1 MADLTN
7 MAVDKKATLTYV
19 QLMKEDLAVFRL
31 VPEDGVIPDYETG
44 QFITLGMPIPSEDN
58 KIIRRAYS
66 IASHPENKKFIEL
79 VIRWVRKPL
88 PGRVTTALFNS
99 GEGSEVSWLP
109 PTGNALQISNKLAD
123 GSKDERRIVCV
134 SGGTGIAPFMA
145 FARHLHAVGEH
156 RELIC
161 LHGSSYVDELSYKD
175 ELTALDQESIDRG
188 SDKWNFKY
196 RAAISRPQ
204 EWFNRSWT
212 GQTGRVEQF
221 LKPQNGS
228 GSPLEELVGEKI
240 TPQNTIFYVCGWQ
253 GTVDG
258 VLNFV
263 RPLGFLLEKEKD
275 KAKDGNFSVKF
286 ESYG

>member
-1 MADLTN
+1 MAI
-7 MAVDKKATLTYV
+7 DKKATLTYV

-31 VPEDGVIPDYETG
+31 VPEDGMIPDYDAG
-44 QFITLGMPIPSEDN
+44 QFITVGMPIPSEDN
-58 KIIRRAYS
+58 KLIRRAYS
-66 IASHPENKKFIEL
+66 MASHPENKEYIEL
-79 VIRWVRKPL
+79 VVRWVRKPL
-88 PGRVTTALFNS
+88 PGRVTTALFNA
-99 GEGSEVSWLP
+99 GEGDEVSWIP
-109 PTGNALQISNKLAD
+109 PTGVALKINEKLAD

-134 SGGTGIAPFMA
+134 SGGTGIAPFMS
-145 FARHLHAVGEH
+145 FARHLRAIGDH
-156 RELIC
+156 REIIN

-175 ELTALDQESIDRG
+175 ELTAMDQESIDRG

-196 RAAISRPQ
+196 RASVSRPQ

-221 LKPQNGS
+221 LKPENS
-228 GSPLEELVGEKI
+228 GKSPLEELVGEKI

-258 VLNFV
+258 VLNYV

-275 KAKDGNFSVKF
+275 KSKDGNFSVKF

>member
-1 MADLTN
+1 MAI
-7 MAVDKKATLTYV
+7 DKKATLTYV

-58 KIIRRAYS
+58 KLIRRAYS

-88 PGRVTTALFNS
+88 PGRVTTALFNA
-99 GEGSEVSWLP
+99 GEGSEVSWIP
-109 PTGNALQISNKLAD
+109 PTGAALQINEKLAD

-145 FARHLHAVGEH
+145 FARHLHAIGDH

-188 SDKWNFKY
+188 TDKWNFKY

-204 EWFNRSWT
+204 EWFNRD
-212 GQTGRVEQF
+212 R
-221 LKPQNGS
+221 K
-228 GSPLEELVGEKI
+228 
-240 TPQNTIFYVCGWQ
+240 
-253 GTVDG
+253 
-258 VLNFV
+258 
-263 RPLGFLLEKEKD
+263 
-275 KAKDGNFSVKF
+275 SVV
-286 ESYG
+286 

>member
-1 MADLTN
+1 MG
-7 MAVDKKATLTYV
+7 VDKKATLTYV

-31 VPEDGVIPDYETG
+31 VPEDGVIPDYEAG
-44 QFITLGMPIPSEDN
+44 QFITVGMPIPSENN
-58 KIIRRAYS
+58 KMVRRAYS
-66 IASHPENKKFIEL
+66 MASHPENKRFFEL

-88 PGRVTTALFNS
+88 PGRVTSALFNA
-99 GEGSEVSWLP
+99 GEGDEVSWIP
-109 PTGNALQISNKLAD
+109 PTGAALKINEKMGD
-123 GSKDERRIVCV
+123 GSKDERRLVCV
-134 SGGTGIAPFMA
+134 SGGTGIAPFMS
-145 FARHLHAVGEH
+145 FARHLRAIGDK
-156 RELIC
+156 REIIN

-175 ELTALDQESIDRG
+175 ELTALDQESLDRG
-188 SDKWNFKY
+188 PDKWNFKY
-196 RAAISRPQ
+196 RASISRPQ

-221 LKPQNGS
+221 LKPASNGK
-228 GSPLEELVGEKI
+228 SPLEELVGEKV

-275 KAKDGNFSVKF
+275 KNGNFSVKF

>member
-1 MADLTN
+1 MG
-7 MAVDKKATLTYV
+7 VDKKATLTYV

-31 VPEDGVIPDYETG
+31 VPEDGVIPDYDAG
-44 QFITLGMPIPSEDN
+44 QFITVGMPVPSENN

-66 IASHPENKKFIEL
+66 MASHPENKEYIEL

-88 PGRVTTALFNS
+88 PGRVTTALFNA
-99 GEGSEVSWLP
+99 GEGHEVSWIP
-109 PTGNALQISNKLAD
+109 PTGAALKINEKMGD

-134 SGGTGIAPFMA
+134 SGGTGIAPFMS
-145 FARHLHAVGEH
+145 FARHLHAKGDK
-156 RELIC
+156 REIIN

-175 ELTALDQESIDRG
+175 ELTALDQESLDRG
-188 SDKWNFKY
+188 SNKWNFKY
-196 RAAISRPQ
+196 RASISRPQ

-221 LKPQNGS
+221 LKPGPS
-228 GSPLEELVGEKI
+228 GKSPLEELVGEKI

-258 VLNFV
+258 VLNYV
-263 RPLGFLLEKEKD
+263 RPLWFLLEKEKD
-275 KAKDGNFSVKF
+275 KDGNFSVKF

>member
-1 MADLTN
+1 

-44 QFITLGMPIPSEDN
+44 QFITLGMPIPSEEN

-66 IASHPENKKFIEL
+66 IASHPENKQFIEL
-79 VIRWVRKPL
+79 VIRWVRKQL

-99 GEGSEVSWLP
+99 GEGGEVSWLP
-109 PTGNALQISNKLAD
+109 PTGAALAINEKLSD
-123 GSKDERRIVCV
+123 GTKDDRRIVCV
-134 SGGTGIAPFMA
+134 SGGTGIAPFMG
-145 FARHLHAVGEH
+145 FARHLHAVGDQ

-175 ELTALDQESIDRG
+175 ELTAFDQESIDRG
-188 SDKWNFKY
+188 PDKWNFKY

-221 LKPQNGS
+221 LKPQNGGS
-228 GSPLEELVGEKI
+228 SPLEELVGEKI

-258 VLNFV
+258 VLNYV

>member
-1 MADLTN
+1 MLDLTN

-31 VPEDGVIPDYETG
+31 VPEDGMIPDYDTG

-66 IASHPENKKFIEL
+66 IASHPENKKYIEL

-109 PTGNALQISNKLAD
+109 PTGNALLINDKLSD
-123 GSKDERRIVCV
+123 GTKDDRRIVCIG
-134 SGGTGIAPFMA
+134 GGTGIAPFTA
-145 FARHLHAVGEH
+145 FARHLHAVGDH
-156 RELIC
+156 RELVV

-188 SDKWNFKY
+188 PDKWNFKY
-196 RAAISRPQ
+196 RGAISRPQ

-221 LKPQNGS
+221 LKPVNG
-228 GSPLEELVGEKI
+228 GNSPLEDLVGDKI

-258 VLNFV
+258 VLNYV

-275 KAKDGNFSVKF
+275 KSKDGNFSVKF

>member
-1 MADLTN
+1 MG
-7 MAVDKKATLTYV
+7 VDKKATLTYV

-31 VPEDGVIPDYETG
+31 VPEDGVIPDYDAG
-44 QFITLGMPIPSEDN
+44 QFITVGMPIPSENN
-58 KIIRRAYS
+58 KMVRRAYS
-66 IASHPENKKFIEL
+66 MASHPENKRFFEL

-88 PGRVTTALFNS
+88 PGRVTSALFNA
-99 GEGSEVSWLP
+99 GEGKEVSWIP
-109 PTGNALQISNKLAD
+109 PTGAALKINEKMGD

-134 SGGTGIAPFMA
+134 SGGTGIAPFMS
-145 FARHLHAVGEH
+145 FARHLHDIGDK
-156 RELIC
+156 REIIN

-175 ELTALDQESIDRG
+175 ELTAFDQESLDRG
-188 SDKWNFKY
+188 PDKWNFKY

-221 LKPQNGS
+221 LKPGS
-228 GSPLEELVGEKI
+228 SGKSPLEELVGEKI
-240 TPQNTIFYVCGWQ
+240 TPKNTIFYVCGWQ

-275 KAKDGNFSVKF
+275 KNGNFSVKF

>member
-7 MAVDKKATLTYV
+7 MAIDKKATLTYV
-19 QLMKEDLAVFRL
+19 QLMKEDLAVLRL
-31 VPEDGVIPDYETG
+31 VPEDGMIPDYAAG
-44 QFITLGMPIPSEDN
+44 QFITVGMPIPSEDN
-58 KIIRRAYS
+58 KLIRRAYS
-66 IASHPENKKFIEL
+66 MASHPENKEFIEL
-79 VIRWVRKPL
+79 VVRWVRKPL
-88 PGRVTTALFNS
+88 PGRVTTALFNA
-99 GEGSEVSWLP
+99 GEGDEVSWIP
-109 PTGNALQISNKLAD
+109 PTGVALKISEKLAD

-134 SGGTGIAPFMA
+134 SGGTGIAPFMS
-145 FARHLHAVGEH
+145 FARHLRTVGDH
-156 RELIC
+156 RQIIC

-175 ELTALDQESIDRG
+175 ELTALDQESLDRG

-196 RAAISRPQ
+196 RASISRPQ

-221 LKPQNGS
+221 LKPENS
-228 GSPLEELVGEKI
+228 GKSPLEELVGEKI

-275 KAKDGNFSVKF
+275 KSKDGNFSVKF

>member
-1 MADLTN
+1 
-7 MAVDKKATLTYV
+7 
-19 QLMKEDLAVFRL
+19 
-31 VPEDGVIPDYETG
+31 
-44 QFITLGMPIPSEDN
+44 
-58 KIIRRAYS
+58 
-66 IASHPENKKFIEL
+66 
-79 VIRWVRKPL
+79 
-88 PGRVTTALFNS
+88 
-99 GEGSEVSWLP
+99 
-109 PTGNALQISNKLAD
+109 
-123 GSKDERRIVCV
+123 
-134 SGGTGIAPFMA
+134 MA
-145 FARHLHAVGEH
+145 FARHLHAVGDH
-156 RELIC
+156 RQLIC

-188 SDKWNFKY
+188 PDKWDFKY

-221 LKPQNGS
+221 LKPTDS
-228 GSPLEELVGEKI
+228 GRSPLEELVGEKI

-258 VLNFV
+258 VLNYV

-275 KAKDGNFSVKF
+275 KSKDGNFSVKF